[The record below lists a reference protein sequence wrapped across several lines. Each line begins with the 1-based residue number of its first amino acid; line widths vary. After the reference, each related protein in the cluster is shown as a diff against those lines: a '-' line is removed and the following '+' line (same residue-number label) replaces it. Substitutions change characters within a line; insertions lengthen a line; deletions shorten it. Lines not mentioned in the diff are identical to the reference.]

1 MNTIC
6 GEYRNDSSMYIT
18 KIKTLTFQIESMEL
32 LHGLL
37 VTADIRGRVT
47 AVNHDGA
54 LVWQIQGQGPGGRMV
69 CLFMYRRS
77 LHFQDCINNQ
87 DKIR

>member
-1 MNTIC
+1 
-6 GEYRNDSSMYIT
+6 
-18 KIKTLTFQIESMEL
+18 MEL

-69 CLFMYRRS
+69 CLFVYIQTVFTFS
-77 LHFQDCINNQ
+77 NCIGDQ
-87 DKIR
+87 AK